1 MKIGIAAV
9 LSSPYLGVIHNL
21 GQAFGA
27 SSGVWTASPSH
38 IYIHTYKHASVA
50 SDKLQAEPNRGQ
62 PG

>member
-27 SSGVWTASPSH
+27 SSGVWTAS
-38 IYIHTYKHASVA
+38 VA